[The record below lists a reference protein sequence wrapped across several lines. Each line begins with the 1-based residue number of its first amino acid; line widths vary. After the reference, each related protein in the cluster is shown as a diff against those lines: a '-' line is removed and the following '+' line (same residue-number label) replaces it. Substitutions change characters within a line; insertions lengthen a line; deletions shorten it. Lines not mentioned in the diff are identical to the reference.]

1 MLVTLTRGFLVGV
14 KMTKVIE
21 YVKENVEEHYKN
33 RTQVPQKNMQELQ
46 LLLAEYKRKRI
57 CAYCGAKYTVKDF
70 RLEKIKM
77 RELYPVCV
85 SHVLMQL
92 SGGHHGIRPK

>member
-57 CAYCGAKYTVKDF
+57 CAYCGAKYKVKDF
-70 RLEKIKM
+70 RTRKDKDAVKAWKGTERLKEN
-77 RELYPVCV
+77 
-85 SHVLMQL
+85 
-92 SGGHHGIRPK
+92 

>member
-57 CAYCGAKYTVKDF
+57 CAYCGGNYKVKDF
-70 RLEKIKM
+70 RTRKDKDE
-77 RELYPVCV
+77 RA
-85 SHVLMQL
+85 L
-92 SGGHHGIRPK
+92 SGMCQPCIDAAFGRSSWH

>member
-33 RTQVPQKNMQELQ
+33 RTQVPQKNMQELLQ
-46 LLLAEYKRKRI
+46 KN
-57 CAYCGAKYTVKDF
+57 
-70 RLEKIKM
+70 KM
-77 RELYPVCV
+77 
-85 SHVLMQL
+85 
-92 SGGHHGIRPK
+92 KK

>member
-46 LLLAEYKRKRI
+46 LLLAEYKRKEFVLI
-57 CAYCGAKYTVKDF
+57 GAKYKVKDF
-70 RLEKIKM
+70 RTEKIKM
-77 RELYPVCV
+77 REL
-85 SHVLMQL
+85 
-92 SGGHHGIRPK
+92 SGMCQPCIDAAFGRSSWH